1 MLAYLLII
9 TSLWCTGSITA
20 TLYRGQ
26 ASSVW
31 IPDVEAED
39 EDEGDAGQVL
49 VHIESQRL
57 KHLPAAC
64 TSCTCSLILP
74 DFTSYVHG
82 SSCNAL
88 LFCLIL
94 PPLFL

>member
-1 MLAYLLII
+1 MLVYLLLLVYGVQC
-9 TSLWCTGSITA
+9 TSSITA
-20 TLYRGQ
+20 TPYRGQ

-57 KHLPAAC
+57 KHLPAPQHAHA
-64 TSCTCSLILP
+64 
-74 DFTSYVHG
+74 V
-82 SSCNAL
+82 
-88 LFCLIL
+88 
-94 PPLFL
+94 